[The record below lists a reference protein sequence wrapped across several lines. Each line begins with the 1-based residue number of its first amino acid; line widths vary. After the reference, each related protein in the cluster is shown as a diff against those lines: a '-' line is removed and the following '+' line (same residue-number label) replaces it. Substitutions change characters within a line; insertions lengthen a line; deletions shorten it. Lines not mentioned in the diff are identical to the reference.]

1 MNNTYTLLLLTLNE
15 INGIQA
21 IYHKIDKNLFS
32 KIVILDGGSTDGTI
46 EWAKKNNVE
55 VYIQKKK
62 GFRHAYFEYFDQ
74 ITTSHVIT
82 FSPDGNSVPELLG
95 DLISELDKNYEMVI
109 VSRYKDNA
117 KSYDDDLITSFG
129 NWLFRFLINLF
140 YFSNITDPMVIY
152 RGFKKSLINDL
163 NLLDEKSYSL
173 PEKIFNTQIS
183 WEPLMSIRA
192 MKRKINYSEIPG
204 DEPERIGGERKLK
217 VLKWGSAYMF
227 QVFFERFT
235 K

>member
-21 IYHKIDKNLFS
+21 IYHKIDKIFFS

-82 FSPDGNSVPELLG
+82 FSLMEILCPSC
-95 DLISELDKNYEMVI
+95 
-109 VSRYKDNA
+109 
-117 KSYDDDLITSFG
+117 
-129 NWLFRFLINLF
+129 
-140 YFSNITDPMVIY
+140 
-152 RGFKKSLINDL
+152 
-163 NLLDEKSYSL
+163 
-173 PEKIFNTQIS
+173 
-183 WEPLMSIRA
+183 WEI
-192 MKRKINYSEIPG
+192 
-204 DEPERIGGERKLK
+204 
-217 VLKWGSAYMF
+217 
-227 QVFFERFT
+227 
-235 K
+235 